1 VSLFESET
9 TYLHILSSGVQ
20 TASVEW
26 HQFLPPLTLFCA
38 LFNYFLQTLDD
49 VEFFTEFNQM
59 RDKTNNLNYNYSVL
73 PFKLNELVSMSS
85 ILRDICISLIE
96 LAYQDRKVVNLKC
109 QLFGPSQDNTFKDNY
124 TIQCWNLLL
133 KSSLKLLRHV
143 YARDIRRQ
151 FCPEDHWISRKYFA
165 HILPANFNQAIQQ
178 RGHLYQ
184 EFRGIR
190 HLDRNEMSLYGS
202 PIPVKDI
209 VNVTVIQELPFVVP
223 FQERVKIM
231 QSLISFEKRMNE
243 RDFYEFLSHGF
254 AISIRRN
261 YIYEDSFEK
270 LSPDKIPNLK
280 KMVRIQLISALGLE
294 ETGID
299 GGGVFREFLS
309 ETLKTAFDPNRGFFK
324 VSNDGLLY
332 PNPSIHLLVDNSDRH
347 YYFIGRLLGKA
358 IYENMLAE
366 LPLAP
371 FFLAKLLSNNTDVDI
386 NHLASLDPVLYK
398 NLISLKNYKGD
409 VSELGLDF
417 SVITCEFGTNL
428 TEELKPNGSNIPV
441 TNGNRIEYIHLMSD
455 YKLNK
460 QVFY

>member
-1 VSLFESET
+1 MR
-9 TYLHILSSGVQ
+9 ILSSGVQ
-20 TASVEW
+20 TSSVDW

-49 VEFFTEFNQM
+49 VEFFNEY
-59 RDKTNNLNYNYSVL
+59 LNEMLNTSDMSYNYSVL
-73 PFKLNELVSMSS
+73 PFKLSGLVSMSS
-85 ILRDICISLIE
+85 VLRDICISLIE
-96 LAYQDRKVVNLKC
+96 LAYQDRKVVHLKS
-109 QLFGPSQDNTFKDNY
+109 QLFGTSQETTLKDDY
-124 TIQCWNLLL
+124 SIQCWNLLL
-133 KSSLKLLRHV
+133 KSSLKLLRHI

-151 FCPEDHWISRKYFA
+151 FCPENHWISSKSFVQ
-165 HILPANFNQAIQQ
+165 ILPANFNQAIQQ
-178 RGHLYQ
+178 RGQLYQ

-190 HLDRNEMSLYGS
+190 HLGREEMSLYGS

-209 VNVTVIQELPFVVP
+209 VNVTIIQEMPFVVP
-223 FQERVKIM
+223 FEERVKIM
-231 QSLISFEKRMNE
+231 HSLVSFEKRMNE
-243 RDFYEFLSHGF
+243 RDMFEALHHGF
-254 AISIRRN
+254 TISIRRN

-270 LSPDKIPNLK
+270 LSEDKIPNLK
-280 KMVRIQLISALGLE
+280 KMIRIQLVSALGLE

-324 VSNDGLLY
+324 VTNDGLLY
-332 PNPSIHLLVDNSDRH
+332 PNPSIRLLVENSEKH
-347 YYFIGRLLGKA
+347 YFFIGRLLGKA

-371 FFLAKLLSNNTDVDI
+371 FFLAKLLTNNSDVEM

-409 VSELGLDF
+409 VSDLGLDF
-417 SVITCEFGTNL
+417 SVITCELGTNIM
-428 TEELKPNGSNIPV
+428 EELKTNGSNIPV
-441 TNGNRIEYIHLMSD
+441 TNNNRIEYIHLMSD

-460 QVFY
+460 QVCLLWNTLY